1 MLLNSSRG
9 ILFVLSGPSGAG
21 KGTLRECLFQKVSNI
36 VFSISCT
43 TRPPRNGEKNGVDY
57 RFIDKNEFMNLV
69 DSGEFLEWAEVHGYY
84 YGTLSDDVDRELEA
98 GRNVVLEIDV
108 QGARQIKKKRPDSVT
123 IFVKPPS
130 FEELEKRLRNR
141 ATESESDLMTR
152 LQNARKEINDSSLF
166 KHIIINDGLKRA
178 SEELVSIIK
187 SYNKNITEKEQ

>member
-21 KGTLRECLFQKVSNI
+21 KGTLRECLFQKVSNV

-57 RFIDKNEFMNLV
+57 RFIDKNEFMHLV
-69 DSGEFLEWAEVHGYY
+69 ESGKFLEWAEVHGYY

-108 QGARQIKKKRPDSVT
+108 QGARQIKKKRSDSVT

-130 FEELEKRLRNR
+130 FEELEKRLRKR

>member
-21 KGTLRECLFQKVSNI
+21 KGTLRECLFQKVSNV

-57 RFIDKNEFMNLV
+57 RFIDKNEFMHLV

-84 YGTLSDDVDRELEA
+84 YGTLSDDVDRELKA